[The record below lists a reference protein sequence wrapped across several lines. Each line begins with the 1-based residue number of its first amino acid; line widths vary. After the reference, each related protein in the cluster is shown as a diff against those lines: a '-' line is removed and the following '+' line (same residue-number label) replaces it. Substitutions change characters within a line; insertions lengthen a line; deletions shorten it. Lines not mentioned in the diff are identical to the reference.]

1 MELRT
6 GVLPPPGGEL
16 LEPLLGWPVPVAGR
30 WSRRVRINV
39 RFSRRGR
46 RHLEPTRLVIRD
58 PLGLDRREIL
68 GERGQ
73 ELLVLP
79 RVEPVE
85 PVRGAGAKGSAADEG
100 MQFSPSQRIE
110 RSTAEL
116 EIDGLRPYREGA
128 PASRIHWPA
137 VARSGEMIERRL
149 VAGLDAAPLV
159 VLDATRPPSEEALDA
174 AVRAAASLC
183 IHLARAGG
191 CAILLPGERR
201 AVEVGSDLG
210 AWPAVHVRLALV
222 EPAHAPPAAI
232 HGGPERRGHL
242 GQRPG
247 RAPSAGGPRAALG
260 RFALARLAGAPAR
273 HEGGL
278 HGGGLHRRPAR
289 SRAAPAGGGG
299 VSGAVARLAPA
310 APVAAEGARLDARP
324 ARRVHGPGGVRRGPL
339 VGHGGGRAQRARRRG
354 GGGGRRRRGPAVALT
369 APGAAASRRRDARR
383 RRHLLMLCA
392 GLAAAG
398 LSLKLLLPGNW
409 SELSDG
415 LDRGCPGSGRST
427 GPTTAP
433 TPGCASRSCSGAPL
447 LLTAASAL
455 AFWPVRRYQ
464 SFWRAEA
471 LIALLLLYG
480 VAVTNHDPGS
490 PLTRGFVLLLL
501 VAAWLWLPRL
511 GRRDALVASVATLAA
526 GVVSL
531 PVAASLDGDQP
542 WWDYRSFDWFGGGK
556 SVVYDWNH
564 RYGPIDW
571 PRDGTTLM
579 NVKSSQPLY
588 WKTEVLDRFD
598 GVRWLRVRQ
607 GSPRALA
614 GLPDRFRRSGRSW
627 DYFEYNPRWDR
638 HVRVTVR
645 SLRSDLVIGPGT
657 IYQVSGAGATVSA
670 DDGTTF
676 KLDEP
681 LEKGDSYTVSA
692 YAPKPN
698 ARQMRGAPTEFPAE
712 VSRYT
717 EIELPGQGTVEI
729 PLRGDSFSG
738 TPGAARGVARSEY
751 GEVYRLARRL
761 TAGAPTL
768 YDAVARIQ
776 RHLRSRYTYDENPP
790 RRSLPL
796 AAFLLRDRVGY
807 CQQFSG
813 AMALMLRM
821 VGIPTRVAAGFTPGS
836 YNSDS
841 GEFRVRDL
849 DAHSW
854 VEVFITGIGWVSFD
868 PTPPAAPA
876 ETQSSGLETL
886 ASGGRDAGDVTS
898 SRGDGATSEA
908 AGGGCR
914 RRRWRRC
921 DPRLVGPAARA
932 RGAAPRRGRLGRLP
946 PAAPAPPVRP
956 RRGGGGTAAEL
967 ESALPRLGWRLS
979 GGSTLS
985 GVESRL
991 ARVAGPAA
999 ASYAARLR
1007 AHRYEARPPDPPDRT
1022 ARRDLRRALAAA
1034 AGRNGRL
1041 RALVAI
1047 PPGGP
1052 FRRL

>member
-1 MELRT
+1 
-6 GVLPPPGGEL
+6 
-16 LEPLLGWPVPVAGR
+16 
-30 WSRRVRINV
+30 
-39 RFSRRGR
+39 
-46 RHLEPTRLVIRD
+46 
-58 PLGLDRREIL
+58 
-68 GERGQ
+68 
-73 ELLVLP
+73 
-79 RVEPVE
+79 
-85 PVRGAGAKGSAADEG
+85 
-100 MQFSPSQRIE
+100 
-110 RSTAEL
+110 
-116 EIDGLRPYREGA
+116 
-128 PASRIHWPA
+128 
-137 VARSGEMIERRL
+137 
-149 VAGLDAAPLV
+149 
-159 VLDATRPPSEEALDA
+159 
-174 AVRAAASLC
+174 
-183 IHLARAGG
+183 
-191 CAILLPGERR
+191 
-201 AVEVGSDLG
+201 
-210 AWPAVHVRLALV
+210 
-222 EPAHAPPAAI
+222 
-232 HGGPERRGHL
+232 
-242 GQRPG
+242 
-247 RAPSAGGPRAALG
+247 
-260 RFALARLAGAPAR
+260 
-273 HEGGL
+273 
-278 HGGGLHRRPAR
+278 
-289 SRAAPAGGGG
+289 

-310 APVAAEGARLDARP
+310 APVAAEERDSTLVRLVAFTGL
-324 ARRVHGPGGVRRGPL
+324 AAFG
-339 VGHGGGRAQRARRRG
+339 VGHWWGMAAGAPSGRAVAVVAVAAGGG
-354 GGGGRRRRGPAVALT
+354 ALLSLIPRLALPRT
-369 APGAAASRRRDARR
+369 AEGVLAAAVTF
-383 RRHLLMLCA
+383 LMLCA

-415 LDRGCPGSGRST
+415 LDRGLSGIRT
-427 GPTTAP
+427 IDWPYDGPDAWVRFTILL
-433 TPGCASRSCSGAPL
+433 GAPL

-480 VAVTNHDPGS
+480 VAVTNHEPGS

-511 GRRDALVASVATLAA
+511 GRRDALVASVATLTA

-588 WKTEVLDRFD
+588 WKTEVLDQFD

-717 EIELPGQGTVEI
+717 EIELPGQGAVEI

-886 ASGGRDAGDVTS
+886 ANGGRDAGDVTS

-908 AGGGCR
+908 TGGSAAGGGGGEATLGWWVLPLGLGALLLAAGGWVAFLRLR
-914 RRRWRRC
+914 RRRPS
-921 DPRLVGPAARA
+921 DPAEAAEAQLR
-932 RGAAPRRGRLGRLP
+932 
-946 PAAPAPPVRP
+946 
-956 RRGGGGTAAEL
+956 EL
-967 ESALPRLGWRLS
+967 ESALPRLGWRLP

-991 ARVAGPAA
+991 APVAGPAA

-1034 AGRNGRL
+1034 AGKNGRL